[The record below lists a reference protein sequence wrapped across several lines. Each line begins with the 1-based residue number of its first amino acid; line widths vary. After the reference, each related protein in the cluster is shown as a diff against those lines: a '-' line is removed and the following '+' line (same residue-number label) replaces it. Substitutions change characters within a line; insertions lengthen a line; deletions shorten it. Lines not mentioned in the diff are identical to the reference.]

1 MPDRSDRYLVK
12 SLVHAASILQAF
24 QSPGEDLRLR
34 DVVERTGFG
43 KGMCFRLLHTLHHCG
58 FVEKID
64 DKHYRL
70 MAVIRPRKRFRIG
83 YASQGQDSSF
93 PREVHTGL
101 LRAAER
107 ERLELIVVDNRYQ
120 PKVALRN
127 AQHLI
132 KEKVDLVIEFQT
144 DEAIAPAIASKYLEA
159 GIPLIAIDIPHPGA
173 TYFGAN
179 NYQAGLLGGR
189 YLGKYAHTCWNGQV
203 DEVLILELAR
213 AGALVGARSKGIVA
227 GLKET
232 IRLGDSV
239 RVISLDGDGQFKAS
253 LEKVRRY
260 IRLSKARHVLVGA
273 ANDPSALGAVR
284 AFQETGREGTCAVV
298 GQNAEPDARLELR
311 SARTPLVASVAY
323 FPERYGSGLVRLA
336 LDILSRKA
344 VPPAVF
350 MRHQIITAENVD
362 HFYPNDSLVGVA
374 SGPFDAAQ
382 GRRVA
387 GSERVAFRQA
397 KQRRAHAGDS

>member
-1 MPDRSDRYLVK
+1 MPGRLRDPYIVK
-12 SLVHAASILQAF
+12 SLVHASAILEAF
-24 QSPGEDLRLR
+24 QTPGEVLRLR
-34 DVVERTGFG
+34 DIVARTGYG

-64 DKHYRL
+64 ERSYRL
-70 MAVIRPRKRFRIG
+70 VAVIQPRKRFRIG

-93 PREVHTGL
+93 PREVHAGL
-101 LRAAER
+101 VRAAER

-127 AQHLI
+127 AEHLI
-132 KEKVDLVIEFQT
+132 REDVDLVIEFQT
-144 DEAIAPAIASKYLEA
+144 DEAVAPAIAAKYLEA

-179 NYQAGLLGGR
+179 NYQAGLLAGR
-189 YLGKYAHTCWNGQV
+189 YLGRYAQSCWSGQV

-213 AGALVGARSKGIVA
+213 AGALVRARSKGVVA

-232 IRLGDSV
+232 LGVGDALP
-239 RVISLDGDGQFKAS
+239 VISLDGDGQFNAAF
-253 LEKVRRY
+253 EKVRRH
-260 IRLSKARHVLVGA
+260 IRASKARHILVGA

-284 AFQETGREGTCAVV
+284 AFQEAGREATCAIV
-298 GQNAEPDARLELR
+298 GQNAEPDARIELR
-311 SARTPLVASVAY
+311 ARRTPFVASVAY
-323 FPERYGSGLVRLA
+323 FPELYGSGLVRLA
-336 LDILSRKA
+336 LDILSKKA

-362 HFYPNDSLVGVA
+362 HFYSNDSLLA
-374 SGPFDAAQ
+374 S
-382 GRRVA
+382 
-387 GSERVAFRQA
+387 
-397 KQRRAHAGDS
+397 

>member
-1 MPDRSDRYLVK
+1 MPDRALDRYLVK

-24 QSPGEDLRLR
+24 QSPGEVLRLR
-34 DVVERTGFG
+34 DIVERTGFG

-64 DKHYRL
+64 ERHYRL

-93 PREVHTGL
+93 PREVHVGL

-144 DEAIAPAIASKYLEA
+144 DEAVAPAIATKYLEA

-227 GLKET
+227 GLRET
-232 IRLGDSV
+232 LHLGDSV

-260 IRLSKARHVLVGA
+260 IRMSKARHVLVGA

-284 AFQETGREGTCAVV
+284 AFQEAGREATCAVV
-298 GQNAEPDARLELR
+298 GQNAEPDARQELR

-350 MRHQIITAENVD
+350 TRHQIITAENVD

-374 SGPFDAAQ
+374 SGTVMGAD
-382 GRRVA
+382 R
-387 GSERVAFRQA
+387 GSFREV
-397 KQRRAHAGDS
+397 KQRRAR

>member
-1 MPDRSDRYLVK
+1 MPERVRDRYLVK
-12 SLVHAASILQAF
+12 SLVHAAAILQAF
-24 QSPGEDLRLR
+24 QSPGEVLRLR
-34 DVVERTGFG
+34 DIVERTGFG

-64 DKHYRL
+64 ERHYRV

-93 PREVHTGL
+93 PREVHAGL
-101 LRAAER
+101 VRAAER

-120 PKVALRN
+120 PKIALRN

-132 KEKVDLVIEFQT
+132 KEQVDLVIEFQT
-144 DEAIAPAIASKYLEA
+144 DEAVAPAIASKYLEA

-179 NYQAGLLGGR
+179 NYQAGLLAGR
-189 YLGKYAHTCWNGQV
+189 YLGHYAQTCWIGHV

-227 GLKET
+227 GIKET
-232 IRLGDSV
+232 LRHGDDV

-260 IRLSKARHVLVGA
+260 LRLSKARHVLVGA

-284 AFQETGREGTCAVV
+284 AFQEAGRDATCAVV
-298 GQNAEPDARLELR
+298 GQNAEPDARHELR
-311 SARTPLVASVAY
+311 SAHTPLLASVAY

-336 LDILSRKA
+336 LDILSRKP

-350 MRHQIITAENVD
+350 TRHQVITAENVD
-362 HFYPNDSLVGVA
+362 HHYPNDSLAAPA
-374 SGPFDAAQ
+374 SAPQTSAD
-382 GRRVA
+382 V
-387 GSERVAFRQA
+387 VAFRPA
-397 KQRRAHAGDS
+397 KQRRTR